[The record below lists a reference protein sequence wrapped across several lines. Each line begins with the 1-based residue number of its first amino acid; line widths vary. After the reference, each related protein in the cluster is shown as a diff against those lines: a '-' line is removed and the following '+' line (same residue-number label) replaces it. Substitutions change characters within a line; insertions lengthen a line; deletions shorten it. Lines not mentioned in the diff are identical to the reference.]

1 MPRRL
6 ATAFVIALA
15 AASFAG
21 CTGSSARRQADDDGQ
36 VVGAVPNS
44 RVPTASSTS
53 ARRQADA
60 AALTAPAVPAGQRP
74 APLLPRDI
82 AIETSETQLGVQ
94 ALLAARE
101 EVAADL
107 AGKATVAQR
116 HDFIFHTWLPQ
127 MRAEQARL
135 AKLRDQRLAREQRMV
150 QAGAAQAGRDCEL
163 QAVEDRYA
171 VEIDRERRKTVPI
184 LKDE

>member
-6 ATAFVIALA
+6 VTAFMIALTA
-15 AASFAG
+15 TSFTG
-21 CTGSSARRQADDDGQ
+21 CTGSSARHQAEDEGQ
-36 VVGAVPNS
+36 VVGAVPTS
-44 RVPTASSTS
+44 RVPAASASSS
-53 ARRQADA
+53 RRNAEHA
-60 AALTAPAVPAGQRP
+60 AVAAPAVPAGQRP
-74 APLLPRDI
+74 APPLPGDI
-82 AIETSETQLGVQ
+82 TIDTSETQLGVH

-127 MRAEQARL
+127 MRTEQARL
-135 AKLRDQRLAREQRMV
+135 AKLRDQRIAREQRMV
-150 QAGAAQAGRDCEL
+150 QAAAAQAGRARQL